1 MDAIA
6 QKQRERESEIES
18 RQRESGVS
26 CIDLCRKNVP
36 AFFSGMCRLKV
47 LSCVV
52 GVFVHVL
59 LCFVFMPVRPV
70 RRDQGEAAIALAVVT
85 VLAATET
92 IVLPWIAEIVRQWI
106 AAVIAGVA
114 VAEALVDAAIAP
126 PWATVGAEV
135 ATGAALETVATVATV
150 VALVTVVTAPLAVTT
165 IARPHLGKAGVEVA
179 TAVIARR
186 RQGMVETAGVVAATV
201 VEVPASVAS
210 LILVASLV
218 LVVTVEIAPPW
229 ATVVVAV
236 AVDLALAHGSTQVAT
251 VARADGGASVPS
263 PLVTD
268 GEAAAAT
275 GGVLTGRRAN
285 GRASI
290 WRLAL
295 QDHAKMLHPRS
306 TTMGLQQLPRSVRQ
320 LTCGVCPNVALH
332 LFFSRAAVR
341 SRGGAQTDALVM
353 QQKIPPVPLL

>member
-1 MDAIA
+1 M
-6 QKQRERESEIES
+6 
-18 RQRESGVS
+18 
-26 CIDLCRKNVP
+26 L
-36 AFFSGMCRLKV
+36 
-47 LSCVV
+47 
-52 GVFVHVL
+52 
-59 LCFVFMPVRPV
+59 
-70 RRDQGEAAIALAVVT
+70 
-85 VLAATET
+85 
-92 IVLPWIAEIVRQWI
+92 
-106 AAVIAGVA
+106 
-114 VAEALVDAAIAP
+114 
-126 PWATVGAEV
+126 
-135 ATGAALETVATVATV
+135 VATV

-268 GEAAAAT
+268 GEAAAAI

-295 QDHAKMLHPRS
+295 LDHAKMLHPRS

-332 LFFSRAAVR
+332 LFFRAPPCAPEAVR
-341 SRGGAQTDALVM
+341 RRM
-353 QQKIPPVPLL
+353 HW

>member
-85 VLAATET
+85 VLAATEA

-295 QDHAKMLHPRS
+295 LDHAKMLHPRS

-332 LFFSRAAVR
+332 LFFRAPPCAPEAVR
-341 SRGGAQTDALVM
+341 RRM
-353 QQKIPPVPLL
+353 HW

>member
-1 MDAIA
+1 MISVA
-6 QKQRERESEIES
+6 KMCLLCFERCVDYKYCLASLA
-18 RQRESGVS
+18 
-26 CIDLCRKNVP
+26 CLCM
-36 AFFSGMCRLKV
+36 S
-47 LSCVV
+47 
-52 GVFVHVL
+52 
-59 LCFVFMPVRPV
+59 CFVFMPVRPV

-85 VLAATET
+85 VLAATEA

-135 ATGAALETVATVATV
+135 ATGAASETVATVATV
-150 VALVTVVTAPLAVTT
+150 VALVIVVTAPLAVTT

-210 LILVASLV
+210 LV
-218 LVVTVEIAPPW
+218 LVVTAVIAPRW

-268 GEAAAAT
+268 GEAAAAI

-295 QDHAKMLHPRS
+295 LEHAKMLHPRS

-332 LFFSRAAVR
+332 LFFRAPPCAPEAVR
-341 SRGGAQTDALVM
+341 RRM
-353 QQKIPPVPLL
+353 HW